1 MKKVSIVLFFLLLST
16 SNSYAK
22 IIETF
27 CLINYFDV
35 RNKLTKEDQERFVG
49 KEIHLVLNFDDNS
62 IMDISEDTEVSL
74 ITGMYGPQDKKKFI
88 KNNNKISYK
97 NKIEVTDDQGGFLT
111 YSYDNQVILSDEK
124 PSKLLVFLNQK
135 GISLNAW
142 RFEIE
147 CRDLKYSSIEKSK
160 AITGAD
166 KIERKNNKPIIKNI
180 NYFKINNYDDLL
192 YLYKAKL
199 FDNKINLGLEL
210 ISGDIIYFE
219 SVLEMDETDF
229 FKLTLKGKGQNIKK
243 RKLKKEFLQKK
254 KNM

>member
-1 MKKVSIVLFFLLLST
+1 M
-16 SNSYAK
+16 
-22 IIETF
+22 
-27 CLINYFDV
+27 
-35 RNKLTKEDQERFVG
+35 
-49 KEIHLVLNFDDNS
+49 
-62 IMDISEDTEVSL
+62 
-74 ITGMYGPQDKKKFI
+74 
-88 KNNNKISYK
+88 
-97 NKIEVTDDQGGFLT
+97 
-111 YSYDNQVILSDEK
+111 
-124 PSKLLVFLNQK
+124 FLNQK

-142 RFEIE
+142 RFEID

-166 KIERKNNKPIIKNI
+166 KIEDINDIIKENNEKKWTAERKKNKPIIKNI